1 MQPALFSDYDL
12 VAGLRGE
19 RDRARD
25 KIAKLHADIVLTH
38 PLDVLRDEIVA
49 EFGDDELIF
58 LFEEM
63 YATPAEDVDIDISH
77 KPIYTG
83 GTTVPGTRV
92 QIRVPFRGAPNLLQM
107 RASSYTHNPPRAQIL
122 DGRIVAHD
130 IEGQSLTAST
140 VKAEIERFQAQLAQQ
155 AEWAN
160 ADIRSSNDRMAQE
173 VTTALEARRTKLLQ
187 DRDLQAALPIPI
199 RPRGDQGS
207 LPVPVTRARPRL
219 VDRRPSE
226 PFKPEPEMEKA
237 VYEDVLRVI
246 SSTALAFERSPGTF
260 ANMAEEE
267 LRNHILVVLNGQF
280 DGAAT
285 GESFNGAGKT
295 DILLRHADRNAFIGE
310 CKIWTGPAAFAEAI
324 EQLRGYLVWRD
335 TKAALV
341 LFIRNR
347 DVTAVIKKARR
358 ALADHEACVRAEPAP
373 DESVRSDYVLRSAV
387 DPERLIRVALLPVPM
402 PMPMPASKP

>member
-12 VAGLRGE
+12 AAGLRAE
-19 RDRARD
+19 RERARD

-49 EFGDDELIF
+49 EFGDEELVF

-63 YATPAEDVDIDISH
+63 YATPPEDVEMNVSH

-83 GTTVPGTRV
+83 GTTVSGTRV

-107 RASSYTHNPPRAQIL
+107 RASSYTLNPPHGQIL
-122 DGRIVAHD
+122 GGHLVARNVDGQTLD
-130 IEGQSLTAST
+130 PSLVLS
-140 VKAEIERFQAQLAQQ
+140 EIERLKNQLKQQ
-155 AEWAN
+155 AEWIN
-160 ADIRSSNDRMAQE
+160 SDIRQSNALMAQE
-173 VTTALEARRTKLLQ
+173 VATALAARKAKLLR

-199 RPRGDQGS
+199 RPRGGTGA
-207 LPVPVTRARPRL
+207 LPTPVARKTARL
-219 VDRRPSE
+219 VDRRPDQS
-226 PFKPEPEMEKA
+226 FKPEWEMEKA
-237 VYEDVLRVI
+237 VYEDVVSVI
-246 SSTALAFERSPGTF
+246 SSTARAFERSPQTF

-267 LRNHILVVLNGQF
+267 LRNHILVILNGQF
-280 DGAAT
+280 GGAAT

-310 CKIWTGPAAFAEAI
+310 CKIWTGTAAFTEAI

-341 LFIRNR
+341 VFIRNR
-347 DVTAVIKKARR
+347 DVTAVINKARQ
-358 ALADHEACVRAEPAP
+358 ALADHEACVRVEPAA
-373 DESVRSDYVLRSAV
+373 DESVRSDYVLQSAV
-387 DPERLIRVALLPVPM
+387 DPDRLIRVALLPVPM
-402 PMPMPASKP
+402 PR